1 MKIIL
6 LEDDVSLGDR
16 GKIVEVKKGYA
27 MNFLFPSKKAIIA
40 NKSNVLMMQNMML
53 HQNKKIAKER
63 ELHQKD
69 ATKLNGITLEFVS
82 KAGLSGHLYGTITTE
97 QIVEQIKEK
106 AGIEISRKKVALN
119 THIKTAGSYTAR
131 IKLFSEVNITVPI
144 VVSVEVEE
152 QKESGSKR
160 KSERK
165 TERFEERSDIE

>member
-27 MNFLFPSKKAIIA
+27 MNYLFPNKKAIIA
-40 NKSNVLMMQNMML
+40 KKSNLLMMQNTMQL
-53 HQNKKIAKER
+53 QNKKISKER

-69 ATKLNGITLEFVS
+69 AVKLKGITLEFVA
-82 KAGLSGHLYGTITTE
+82 KAGVSGHLYGTITTE

-106 AGIEISRKKVALN
+106 TGLEISRKKVALS
-119 THIKTAGSYTAR
+119 THIKIAGTYS
-131 IKLFSEVNITVPI
+131 IKVKLFSEVNVTIPI

-152 QKESGSKR
+152 QKESPR
-160 KSERK
+160 KSEIK
-165 TERFEERSDIE
+165 KS